1 MEEGIFLIGVVQVV
15 VERGVFKNVSL
26 QVLEVVLTEDAFESA
41 KLTCLQSERLS
52 DGKLLLG

>member
-1 MEEGIFLIGVVQVV
+1 MNGETTHGG
-15 VERGVFKNVSL
+15 KNVSL